1 MPTAFVRQTDNK
13 AADHPPQETRPMNPI
28 SFAQSMARRGR
39 LALASL
45 ATVLVAALALS
56 TPAAAQDGTI
66 RLIVG
71 FPAGAT
77 ADALT
82 RVMAEALS
90 QRLGQPVIVDNRT
103 GAGGR
108 VAAEALKNAAPDGTT
123 LMLAPVAQISIFP
136 TSFAGQMRYDP
147 FTDFAPVAH
156 VSNFQIGLGIARNVP
171 AENLAQYIAW
181 VKSDP
186 EKNGFY
192 GSAAPGSLPHFFGVM
207 FGRAAGLQ
215 MTHVPYRGTAPAM
228 QALAGG
234 EIAALSTVTADL
246 RALVQADRAR
256 LVAVAGAQRDP
267 MFPEVP
273 TFRELGFD
281 LEATPWYAMF
291 APAGVPPAVLQRI
304 ERAALDAVGNPTV
317 RERIM
322 KMGLEPTGY
331 DSRRLAQIMREDF
344 ERWAPPIRA
353 SGFKPQQ

>member
-1 MPTAFVRQTDNK
+1 
-13 AADHPPQETRPMNPI
+13 MNPI
-28 SFAQSMARRGR
+28 TLVPSIARCGR
-39 LALASL
+39 RTLASL
-45 ATVLVAALALS
+45 ATVLAATLALS
-56 TPAAAQDGTI
+56 SPAAAQDGPI

-82 RVMAEALS
+82 RVMAEAMS
-90 QRLGQPVIVDNRT
+90 QRLGQPVIVENRT

-108 VAAEALKNAAPDGTT
+108 VAAEALKNATPDGTT

-147 FTDFAPVAH
+147 FTDFVPVAH
-156 VSNFQIGLGIARNVP
+156 VSNFQIGLGINRDVP
-171 AENLAQYIAW
+171 AQNLAQYIEW
-181 VKSDP
+181 VKTDP
-186 EKNGFY
+186 AKNGFY

-207 FGRAAGLQ
+207 FARAAGLE

-267 MFPEVP
+267 MFPQVP
-273 TFRELGFD
+273 TFREAGFD
-281 LEATPWYAMF
+281 LEATPWYGLF

-304 ERAALDAVGNPTV
+304 ERAATDSIGNPSV
-317 RERIM
+317 RERIVQL
-322 KMGLEPTGY
+322 GLEPTGY
-331 DSRRLAQIMREDF
+331 DGRRLGQIMREDF
-344 ERWAPPIRA
+344 ERWAPAIRA
-353 SGFKPQQ
+353 SGFKPDQ

>member
-1 MPTAFVRQTDNK
+1 MK
-13 AADHPPQETRPMNPI
+13 PI
-28 SFAQSMARRGR
+28 PLVQAIARRGR
-39 LALASL
+39 QTLAGL
-45 ATVLVAALALS
+45 ATVIAASLALS
-56 TPAAAQDGTI
+56 TPAVAQDGTI
-66 RLIVG
+66 RLLVG

-103 GAGGR
+103 GGGGR
-108 VAAEALKNAAPDGTT
+108 VASEALKNAAPDGTT

-171 AENLAQYIAW
+171 AQNLAQYIEW
-181 VKSDP
+181 VKADP
-186 EKNGFY
+186 AKNGFY
-192 GSAAPGSLPHFFGVM
+192 GSAAAGSLPHFFGVM
-207 FGRAAGLQ
+207 FGRAAGLE

-273 TFRELGFD
+273 TFRELGFN
-281 LEATPWYAMF
+281 LEATPWYGLF
-291 APAGVPPAVLQRI
+291 APAGIPPATLQRI
-304 ERAALDAVGNPTV
+304 ERAALDAINNPSV
-317 RERIM
+317 RERIVQL
-322 KMGLEPTGY
+322 GLEPTGY
-331 DSRRLAQIMREDF
+331 DGRRLGQIMREDF
-344 ERWAPPIRA
+344 ERWAPAIRS
-353 SGFKPQQ
+353 SGFKPDQ